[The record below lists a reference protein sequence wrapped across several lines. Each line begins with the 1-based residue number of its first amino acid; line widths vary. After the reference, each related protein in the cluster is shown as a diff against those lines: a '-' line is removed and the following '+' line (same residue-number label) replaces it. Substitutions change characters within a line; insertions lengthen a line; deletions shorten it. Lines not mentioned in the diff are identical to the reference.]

1 MMEHYVTLFDSKF
14 LPMGLC
20 LHDSLS
26 EHAGSFHL
34 WVICMDELVFKQLS
48 QLNVPNLTSIR
59 LSDIEDDRLKE
70 VKPTRSNGE
79 YCWTLTPFTPE
90 IVFKLAPDA
99 KRVTYLDADLFFFD
113 SPDSFFEE
121 LENSDKHV
129 LITEHA
135 YAPEYEFRS
144 ETSGKFCVQFM
155 TFMRTKEAFEVMH
168 WWQERCLEW
177 CYARFEDGKFGD
189 QKYLDSW
196 PEVFSSQVHVLKQT
210 TRTLAPW
217 NVHYL
222 LSMQNIGFKPVIY
235 HFHALRILTPTKVK
249 LFESYKVGKTALILY
264 KQYINSLNK
273 NIAIMI
279 EREMTVPCLP
289 DNENFMANIRKIKGY
304 FLGTRHVQKLNYS
317 LYESTVSSV

>member
-20 LHDSLS
+20 LQDSLS

-48 QLNVPNLTSIR
+48 KLNVPNLTSIR
-59 LSDIEDDRLKE
+59 LSDVEDDRLEK
-70 VKPTRSNGE
+70 VKPTRTSGE

-99 KRVTYLDADLFFFD
+99 KRVTYLDADLFFFH

-121 LENSDKHV
+121 FKNSGKHV

-155 TFMRTKEAFEVMH
+155 TFMRTNEAFEVMH

-196 PEVFSSQVHVLKQT
+196 PEMFSNQVHVLKQT
-210 TRTLAPW
+210 ARTLAPW
-217 NVHYL
+217 NVQYFL
-222 LSMQNIGFKPVIY
+222 IKESFGFKPVIY
-235 HFHALRILTPTKVK
+235 HFHGLRILTPSKVK
-249 LFESYKVGKTALILY
+249 LYEGYKVGEIASILY
-264 KQYINSLNK
+264 KQYISYLNK

-279 EREMTVPCLP
+279 QHEMTVPCLP
-289 DNENFMANIRKIKGY
+289 NNNTFMACLRMIKGVI
-304 FLGTRHVQKLNYS
+304 FGTRVVKRLN
-317 LYESTVSSV
+317 

>member
-26 EHAGSFHL
+26 KHAGSFHL
-34 WVICMDELVFKQLS
+34 WVICMDELVFEQLS
-48 QLNVPNLTSIR
+48 QLNLPNLTSIR
-59 LSDIEDDRLKE
+59 LSDVEDDRLKE
-70 VKPTRSNGE
+70 VKPTRNSGE

-90 IVFKLAPDA
+90 IIFRLALDA
-99 KRVTYLDADLFFFD
+99 NRVTYLDADLFFFD

-121 LENSDKHV
+121 LESSGKHV

-155 TFMRTKEAFEVMH
+155 TFMRTKDAFEVMH

-196 PEVFSSQVHVLKQT
+196 PEVFSRQVHVLKQT

-217 NVHYL
+217 NVLYL
-222 LSMQNIGFKPVIY
+222 LSKQNIGFKPVIY
-235 HFHALRILTPTKVK
+235 HFHSLRILSPYKVK
-249 LFESYKVGKTALILY
+249 LFENYKVGIYALQLY
-264 KQYINSLNK
+264 KQYINTLDKS
-273 NIAIMI
+273 IATMI
-279 EREMTVPCLP
+279 DCRMSVPCLP
-289 DNENFMANIRKIKGY
+289 DNNSFMASLRKIKGVI
-304 FLGTRHVQKLNYS
+304 FGTRIVKRLNYRFYKS
-317 LYESTVSSV
+317 IISQV